1 MSTSSTTLKID
12 DRLKERVK
20 KLADARDR
28 SPHYLMIAAITQYI
42 EHEEARESF
51 KQEAVDSWREY
62 QETGLHLTGDEV
74 KTWLRGWGTEAETD
88 IPECHK

>member
-12 DRLKERVK
+12 DQLKERVK
-20 KLADARDR
+20 KLAESRDR

-42 EHEEARESF
+42 EREEARESF
-51 KQEAVDSWREY
+51 KQEAIDSWREY

-74 KTWLRGWGTEAETD
+74 KTWLRGWGTAAETD